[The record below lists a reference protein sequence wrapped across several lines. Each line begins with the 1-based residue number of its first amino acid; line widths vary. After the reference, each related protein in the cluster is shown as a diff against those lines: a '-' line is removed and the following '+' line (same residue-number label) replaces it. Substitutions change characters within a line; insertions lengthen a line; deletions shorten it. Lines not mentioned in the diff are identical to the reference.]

1 MDIKVSNL
9 GKTWIFDLDGTIV
22 KHNGYKIDGVDT
34 LLEGVKNFFENTISD
49 DDMIIF
55 VTSRKIEYKEITE
68 KFLIDNNIR
77 FDYIIF
83 EAPYGERI
91 IVNDSKPSGLVT
103 AISIPTIR
111 DSFMDYNII
120 VDDSL

>member
-34 LLEGVKNFFENTISD
+34 LLDGVKDFFENTISIND
-49 DDMIIF
+49 LVIF
-55 VTSRKIEYKEITE
+55 VTSRKTEYKEMTE
-68 KFLIDNNIR
+68 KFLIDNGIR
-77 FDYIIF
+77 FDHIIY
-83 EAPYGERI
+83 EAPYGERF

-111 DSFMDYNII
+111 DRFMDYNII

>member
-1 MDIKVSNL
+1 MDIRVSNL

-34 LLEGVKNFFENTISD
+34 LLDGAKNFFEKNISD
-49 DDMIIF
+49 DDLIIF
-55 VTSRKIEYKEITE
+55 VTSRKIEYKDITE
-68 KFLIDNNIR
+68 KILIDNDIR
-77 FDYIIF
+77 FDHIIY
-83 EAPYGERI
+83 EAPFGERI
-91 IVNDSKPSGLVT
+91 VVNDSKPSGLVT

-111 DSFMDYNII
+111 DEFMSSNII

>member
-34 LLEGVKNFFENTISD
+34 LLEGVKNFFENTITD

-77 FDYIIF
+77 FDYIIY

-103 AISIPTIR
+103 SIAIPTIR
-111 DSFMDYNII
+111 DKFMDTNIVI
-120 VDDSL
+120 DDSL

>member
-77 FDYIIF
+77 FDHIIY

-103 AISIPTIR
+103 SIAIPTIR
-111 DSFMDYNII
+111 DKFMDTNIVI
-120 VDDSL
+120 DDSL